1 MNIHRLLTVARFT
14 LLEAVRAKVL
24 IAVAVATAAALGMIF
39 VVAQISVGAGQR
51 VMSDLGASAMLY
63 IAVAQTLS
71 VSISMVFKEYDRRTL
86 FPLLA
91 TPLGRT
97 EYQVGKFLGLLYTA
111 ALSVAVISAIYWSLT
126 LLAGAAKFNMY
137 LLPLPLLLELGVLI
151 AGVMFFAA
159 FATPAMTAVFSIG
172 LFILG
177 HTIWGVETLT
187 QYNDSRAAQ
196 WMVALSEMLIPALQV
211 FNFNERL
218 LHGPAPAASDWGF
231 AAAYSALWCVVLLAA
246 SAMFFEKREIT

>member
-1 MNIHRLLTVARFT
+1 MTFSRIFTVARFT
-14 LLEAVRAKVL
+14 LLEAIRAKVL

-63 IAVAQTLS
+63 IAVAQTLA

-97 EYQVGKFLGLLYTA
+97 EYQVGKFLGLFYTSA
-111 ALSVAVISAIYWSLT
+111 VSVAVISTIYWLLT
-126 LLAGAAKFNMY
+126 WLAGAAIYNIFLM
-137 LLPLPLLLELGVLI
+137 PLPLLLELSVLI

-187 QYNDSRAAQ
+187 QYNHSRAAQ
-196 WMVALSEMLIPALQV
+196 WMVALCEMGIPALQV
-211 FNFNERL
+211 FNFSERL
-218 LHGPAPAASDWGF
+218 LHGPAPAAGDWGF
-231 AAAYSALWCVVLLAA
+231 AAGYAALWCIVLLSA
-246 SAMFFEKREIT
+246 SAMYFEKREIT

>member
-1 MNIHRLLTVARFT
+1 MNLHRLTTVARFT
-14 LLEAVRAKVL
+14 LIEAIRAKVL
-24 IAVAVATAAALGMIF
+24 VAVAVATAAALGMIF
-39 VVAQISVGAGQR
+39 VVAQISVGAGPR
-51 VMSDLGASAMLY
+51 VMGDLGASAMLY
-63 IAVAQTLS
+63 IAVAQTLA
-71 VSISMVFKEYDRRTL
+71 VSISMVFKEYERRTL

-111 ALSVAVISAIYWSLT
+111 TLSTAVISVIYWLLT
-126 LLAGAAKFNMY
+126 WIANAAKPGMF
-137 LLPLPLLLELGVLI
+137 LLPLPLLLELAVLI

-159 FATPAMTAVFSIG
+159 FATPAMTAVFSLG
-172 LFILG
+172 LFVLG

-187 QYNDSRAAQ
+187 QYNDSRTSQ
-196 WMVALSEMLIPALQV
+196 WMVALCEMGVPALQV

-218 LHGPAPAASDWGF
+218 LHGPAPAASEWGF
-231 AAAYSALWCVVLLAA
+231 AVAYSALWCVVLLAA